1 MSEVKTL
8 RDEFAMA
15 ALSGLLAN
23 PGGPI
28 QASER
33 CGWDLTN
40 CSTPQVVAFAYAVA
54 DEAMAARQATG
65 EQQ

>member
-15 ALSGLLAN
+15 ALGGLLAN
-23 PGGPI
+23 PGGPV
-28 QASER
+28 QQNPHR
-33 CGWDLTN
+33 GWALVN
-40 CSTPQVVAFAYAVA
+40 CTIDVVATEAFAMA
-54 DEAMAARQATG
+54 DAMLAARQATG